1 MELTAAR
8 LLGTFTRFPFII
20 SSRNILRGNEPL
32 RCKVKSL
39 LSKSKV
45 LAHKKLPNGGRPSG
59 SFQSGGLVALRSV
72 AGNHDEGESDDE
84 EPEHE
89 GE

>member
-1 MELTAAR
+1 M
-8 LLGTFTRFPFII
+8 
-20 SSRNILRGNEPL
+20 
-32 RCKVKSL
+32 
-39 LSKSKV
+39 
-45 LAHKKLPNGGRPSG
+45 HKKLPNGGRPSG

-72 AGNHDEGESDDE
+72 TGNHDEGEPDDE